1 MTASGKRT
9 SGSDETSRPRSASR
23 ADVPT
28 AGSAQVSAT
37 AATSATPKTTATI
50 ARPSSSVRMNAPAGG
65 QPRAASEQTLA
76 LDLLLRIEMMARNAA
91 DEAELR
97 QLIANETRKLNRA
110 RQIFVVRLAQGGT
123 ATVTAASGVATIDSH
138 STLAGAIERL
148 IAAIAADKGLVEPVE
163 LTLPAYCAPGSELA
177 VAYPFREL
185 LWWPLHDRS
194 KVPFA
199 GLLLARETVWTGN
212 DVTITRRLAEAYA
225 HAWRELATSR
235 YFRPRLT
242 RRVRWGM
249 IAAAAAAVLLA
260 VPVPMTALAPAEI
273 VAAAPFIVS
282 APIDAVIDD
291 VAVEPGIE
299 VAAGDVLVRFSDT
312 TLRNRVEVAER
323 EVAVAESRV
332 KQATILAFSDQKG
345 RHELGIALAELDLK
359 KAERDY
365 ASELMAKTM
374 LRADRAGL
382 IGKPV
387 ATGERIMEIAD
398 AARIEVRI
406 DLAMPDAIAL
416 QPDSSI
422 KLFLDVAPLQPW
434 TGKVVRSDYRAR
446 PSDSD
451 VMSFRT
457 FAIIDAGGRPLPR
470 IGLRGTAQVYGRTT
484 PLAVF
489 FFRRPLSAARQWL
502 GL

>member
-9 SGSDETSRPRSASR
+9 SGSGETDMPRSAAR
-23 ADVPT
+23 ADASTKGP
-28 AGSAQVSAT
+28 AQVSAT
-37 AATSATPKTTATI
+37 AAIATPGSS
-50 ARPSSSVRMNAPAGG
+50 ARVNAAAGG
-65 QPRAASEQTLA
+65 PPRAASEKTLA
-76 LDLLLRIEMMARNAA
+76 LELLLRIEMMARNAA
-91 DEAELR
+91 DETEL
-97 QLIANETRKLNRA
+97 QQIIANETRKLNRA

-123 ATVTAASGVATIDSH
+123 ATVTAASGVATLDSH
-138 STLAGAIERL
+138 STLGGAIERL
-148 IAAIAADKGLVEPVE
+148 IAAIAADRGLAEPVE

-194 KVPFA
+194 KAAFA

-235 YFRPRLT
+235 YFRPRIT
-242 RRVRWGM
+242 RRARWGM
-249 IAAAAAAVLLA
+249 VAAAAAAALLA

-291 VAVEPGIE
+291 VAVEPGTE
-299 VAAGDVLVRFSDT
+299 VEAGDVLVRFTDT

-365 ASELMAKTM
+365 ASELMAKTV
-374 LRADRAGL
+374 LRAERAGLAVYADRKAL

-470 IGLRGTAQVYGRTT
+470 IGLRGTAQVYGSTT